1 MPKAVL
7 HAYSNPASPEAE
19 AQFNT
24 WYDEV
29 HLKEVLAIP
38 GVRSATRYRLA
49 EVNPFSPEHRYLA
62 VYELDI
68 EPAAML
74 AELGSGRLST
84 TDTIDTAG
92 ARMAFWVSA
101 DDNLSG

>member
-1 MPKAVL
+1 MAKAVL
-7 HAYSNPASPEAE
+7 HAYSNPVSPEAE
-19 AQFNT
+19 AEFTT

-38 GVRSATRYRLA
+38 GVLSATRYRLSP
-49 EVNPFSPEHRYLA
+49 VTPFSPEHRYLA

-84 TDTIDTAG
+84 TEAIDTAG
-92 ARMAFWVSA
+92 ARMAFWERV